1 MLKSFKLRIS
11 EIRERHLSAKKDK
24 HRNLIHRCDSFKI
37 KQGVEVDNEI
47 NHSKSADFHII
58 SKLFHHNASSF
69 ISLMMPRN
77 RTRSLCCTIFSA
89 TIYCLS
95 LLRSVGSGQK
105 LKRSPHLTTRTGL
118 NFRRCL
124 NHFSPTFENV
134 DSNSSK
140 NRRFYE
146 GIFEEREIMKKNHRG
161 PLVPRGM
168 NGLQGNAAARGLNSS
183 SNFDHVIRFLYEAKF
198 LGLKF

>member
-1 MLKSFKLRIS
+1 MKSGLEKKNETLQSSVQKNKASILTNNEALKKAHRRTRGTLQQIEEIRHMLKSFKLRIS

-124 NHFSPTFENV
+124 NHFSPTFENFV
-134 DSNSSK
+134 SNSNK
-140 NRRFYE
+140 N
-146 GIFEEREIMKKNHRG
+146 
-161 PLVPRGM
+161 
-168 NGLQGNAAARGLNSS
+168 
-183 SNFDHVIRFLYEAKF
+183 
-198 LGLKF
+198 